1 MVLNTVLLGWII
13 VVIGI
18 IATLAG
24 IVGAIA
30 QLMRD
35 IASRKGPISLDL
47 PTDFLVALRALIET
61 LMRAPTWLVLMLFGF
76 GLIVYGGTLIK

>member
-1 MVLNTVLLGWII
+1 MVMNTAVLGWLI

-24 IVGAIA
+24 IVGAIV

-35 IASRKGPISLDL
+35 IQSKKAGIGL
-47 PTDFLVALRALIET
+47 PTDFLEALRALVEALI
-61 LMRAPTWLVLMLFGF
+61 RAPTWLVLLLFGF
-76 GLIVYGGTLIK
+76 GLIVFGGTLIK